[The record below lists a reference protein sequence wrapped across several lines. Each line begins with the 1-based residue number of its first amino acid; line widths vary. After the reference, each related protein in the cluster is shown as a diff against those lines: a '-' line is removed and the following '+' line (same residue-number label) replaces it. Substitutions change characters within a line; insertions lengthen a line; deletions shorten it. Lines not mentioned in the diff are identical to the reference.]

1 MNSKSLGPSPP
12 PPPSPPRTTHSWCI
26 SLNWVFLISMG
37 QRRRKF
43 VRGLARGPRLLCQG
57 TWPSSCFIELWFTEV
72 KTAPSIQLGVVVLR
86 KFIEWQFLA
95 ADLFPDQLWDIASI
109 HFQNTPIHPSP
120 EEKGGKKTFPSAH
133 ACGLWLPVP
142 GKHPSV
148 CLWVFHFQQEFGKK
162 KIRNLLSLSSLLLT
176 NQPVCRKFE
185 TTVKYLKSSE
195 AQGGTLRWVTIECV
209 WKEEVWP
216 SQPQPPSHY
225 HLKFGFLGQFL
236 FTPIEQACCFLI
248 YWWEDC

>member
-1 MNSKSLGPSPP
+1 MAVPCCRSVSGSAVGHRQHSLSEYSHPPLTRRERGKKNLSISP
-12 PPPSPPRTTHSWCI
+12 CV
-26 SLNWVFLISMG
+26 WV
-37 QRRRKF
+37 
-43 VRGLARGPRLLCQG
+43 V
-57 TWPSSCFIELWFTEV
+57 
-72 KTAPSIQLGVVVLR
+72 APSAREAPICLSLS
-86 KFIEWQFLA
+86 
-95 ADLFPDQLWDIASI
+95 FP
-109 HFQNTPIHPSP
+109 
-120 EEKGGKKTFPSAH
+120 FPT
-133 ACGLWLPVP
+133 GIW
-142 GKHPSV
+142 
-148 CLWVFHFQQEFGKK
+148 KK